1 MNLRD
6 LSYFEVIADT
16 LHLGRA
22 AEQIGRS
29 QPALSKCIS
38 RLEADLGADLFVKD
52 GRGLKLT
59 PVGHVLRD
67 RARRMREVV
76 NIYAQEVTDFAKGA
90 AGKVRVGTGAT
101 TAEYLLPAIC
111 TAMMEAAPEI
121 RIEVVVG
128 LNDVLRSMLRN
139 GQLDVA
145 IGPLV
150 SNDTPEFSVYELGRD
165 QVVVA
170 ARQGHPLVKAGTRLE
185 DLLDYKWILPA
196 GTVALRQW
204 IDKAF
209 DTAGLMRP
217 DVQIETNV
225 ISILFRLISQTDFL
239 VFASRHNL
247 RAQRGYSNLCEIEVS
262 ETVMD
267 RRLGLIFDAQS
278 YTAPA
283 TSRFIEVA
291 KRTASGILK
300 LDDEDDDCALP

>member
-6 LSYFEVIADT
+6 LSYFEAIADT

-29 QPALSKCIS
+29 QPALSKCIA
-38 RLEADLGADLFVKD
+38 RLESDLGADLFVKD

-76 NIYAQEVTDFAKGA
+76 KVYSQEVVDFARGA

-111 TAMMEAAPEI
+111 TAMLEAAPEI

-150 SNDTPEFSVYELGRD
+150 TTDTPEFAVYELGRD

-170 ARQGHPLVKAGTRLE
+170 ARQDHPLLTQSAKLE
-185 DLLDYKWILPA
+185 DLLHYKWILPA

-204 IDKAF
+204 IDNTF
-209 DTAGLMRP
+209 DDAGLLRP
-217 DVQIETNV
+217 EVQIETNV
-225 ISILFRLISQTDFL
+225 ISILFRLVSQTDFL

-247 RAQRGYSNLCEIEVS
+247 RAQREFSNLREVIVA
-262 ETVMD
+262 ETVME
-267 RRLGLIFDAQS
+267 RRLGLVFDTHS
-278 YTAPA
+278 YMAPA
-283 TSRFIEVA
+283 TQRFIDVA
-291 KRTASGILK
+291 KRTATGILE
-300 LDDEDDDCALP
+300 LDG